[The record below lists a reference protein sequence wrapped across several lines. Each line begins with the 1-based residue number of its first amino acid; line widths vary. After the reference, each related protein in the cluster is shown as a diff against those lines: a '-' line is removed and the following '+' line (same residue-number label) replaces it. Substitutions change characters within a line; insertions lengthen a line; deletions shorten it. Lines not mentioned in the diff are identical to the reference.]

1 MKNKKRIKTVSIRN
15 FCAGPRLIGA
25 QMRQGIAE
33 KHLKTG
39 VNGKKSG
46 KGGRNFF
53 FDFFFVSSTAPVGVR
68 QASASST
75 PRVAAWWPRFAA

>member
-1 MKNKKRIKTVSIRN
+1 
-15 FCAGPRLIGA
+15 
-25 QMRQGIAE
+25 MRQGIAE

-53 FDFFFVSSTAPVGVR
+53 LIFFSYRALR
-68 QASASST
+68 QLACGK
-75 PRVAAWWPRFAA
+75 PRPQVLRALPLGGHGLPPSQISGTGFG